1 MRAQRV
7 YTLPNC
13 TLGVMGLVNDQ
24 DIMHILTG
32 FELHFFHDPRR
43 IKGSREVLEL
53 ILKTVNLYSLAF
65 QKGQEQITP
74 ISDMVILEAENPD
87 THKLTVKSID
97 PEAEVPEPEPIQVI
111 LNTVQLFDLMDSLD
125 RLCTDDLT
133 LPDLTLNLSA
143 PVQFRQEQSWGWGS
157 ALAGLG
163 VVLVAIAG
171 LSFMPVPVPEKTPAP
186 ERPVPTLPR

>member
-24 DIMHILTG
+24 DVMHILTG

-43 IKGSREVLEL
+43 IKGTREVLEL
-53 ILKTVNLYSLAF
+53 LLKTVNVYSLAF
-65 QKGQEQITP
+65 QRGQEQITP
-74 ISDMVILEAENPD
+74 ISDMVVLEAENAD

-97 PEAEVPEPEPIQVI
+97 PDAQQTQAEPIQVV
-111 LNTVQLFDLMDSLD
+111 LNTVQLFDLMESLD
-125 RLCTDDLT
+125 RLCTDELT

-143 PVQFRQEQSWGWGS
+143 PVQFRREQSVGWGS

-163 VVLVAIAG
+163 VVLVAAVG
-171 LSFMPVPVPEKTPAP
+171 LSFMPVPVPERTPAP